1 MRTGRHR
8 APGGADRAVRAD
20 RTPGTSGGPYVP
32 GGRTLGPMRK
42 WFPLVAICIGTF
54 MLLIDVTIVNVALP
68 DIARD
73 LETTFT
79 QLQWVVDVYALALAA
94 LVLGAGSLADLY
106 GRRRLYLIGLVVF
119 ALSSLACGLAPDA
132 GWLIAARGV
141 QGVGGAIM
149 FATTIALINTSY
161 EGRDRG
167 TAFGIWGAVLGAAAA
182 LGPILGGA
190 LTELDWRWIFYVN
203 LPVTVLAVAMTVFAV
218 EEARQP
224 DAPRPDVPG
233 IALFTVGAGA
243 VVYGLVR
250 AAAEGWSSATSWGP
264 VAGGLAVLVAWVLVE
279 LRRPAPMLD
288 VRLFRGRSFS
298 GIMLA
303 AFVLNGSAF
312 ALLVYTSLWLQSIGG
327 LSPLQAGCVFIPL
340 SATSFGV
347 AALGGRYLQ
356 TLPPRFVLGGGLALI
371 GTGCLLMTLVDPG
384 STWRVLVAGL
394 AVLGAGVGMANPTL
408 ASAALA
414 AVPRERSGMASGAV
428 NTARQIG
435 FAVGVSVLGTVF
447 TTGAA
452 GALRDAG
459 APDPSGLASA
469 LSAGQAP
476 GLVAG
481 AEPQARAGFADVLG
495 TGYAAGLDG
504 VFLACGLAALIGAV
518 LVLVLVRAA
527 PPNASEPRPA
537 EAAAAH

>member
-1 MRTGRHR
+1 MHPVPMRTW
-8 APGGADRAVRAD
+8 
-20 RTPGTSGGPYVP
+20 
-32 GGRTLGPMRK
+32 L
-42 WFPLVAICIGTF
+42 PLVAVCTGTF
-54 MLLIDVTIVNVALP
+54 MLLVDVTIVNVALP

-73 LETTFT
+73 LGTSFT

-106 GRRRLYLIGLVVF
+106 GRRRLYLLGLVVF

-190 LTELDWRWIFYVN
+190 LTEFDWRWIFYVN
-203 LPVTVLAVAMTVFAV
+203 LPVSVLAVVMTLVAV
-218 EEARQP
+218 REARQP
-224 DAPRPDVPG
+224 DAPRPDLPG
-233 IALFTVGAGA
+233 IALFTLGAGG

-250 AAAEGWSSATSWGP
+250 AAAEGWGEPTSWGP
-264 VAGGLAVLVAWVLVE
+264 VAAGLVVLVVWVLVE

-288 VRLFRGRSFS
+288 VRLFGDRSFS

-303 AFVLNGSAF
+303 AFVLNGAAF
-312 ALLVYTSLWLQSIGG
+312 AQLVYTSLWLQSIGG

-340 SATSFGV
+340 SVVSFGM
-347 AALGGRYLQ
+347 AAGGGRWFQ
-356 TLPPRFVLGGGLALI
+356 TLPPRFVLGGGLLLI
-371 GTGCLLMTLVDPG
+371 GAGCLLMTTVEAD

-394 AVLGAGVGMANPTL
+394 AVLGAGVGIANPTL

-447 TTGAA
+447 ATGAA

-459 APDPSGLASA
+459 TPDPSGVATA

-476 GLVAG
+476 AIVAS
-481 AEPQARAGFADVLG
+481 AEPDARPALADVLG
-495 TGYAAGLDG
+495 QGYAAGLDG
-504 VFLACGLAALIGAV
+504 VFLACGLAGVVGGL
-518 LVLVLVRAA
+518 LVLLLVRADPPGAPAQA
-527 PPNASEPRPA
+527 PPAESAPA
-537 EAAAAH
+537 R